1 MKSEELKKAH
11 EAIEMLRKLDLP
23 IGEEQQ
29 QTLIELEKDYLEKD
43 VLPSAIE
50 AMRSMVCGLKNPF
63 LVTFKYSE
71 KDGLQLETVEV
82 QKDEANEVA
91 IGEDTNEGR
100 YFGVDPESGKKVF
113 VKVTPYGLLAQM
125 GSSNSNEKP
134 KYVRLRQGTSLD
146 DVTLSDVLTLF
157 KFPRK
162 LGYYEGVDML
172 VGIGPYG
179 PYIKHS
185 NKYYNLTREDDP
197 YTIEYD
203 RAVEIILMK
212 RELGIGAVI
221 LEFEQDPNLRVING
235 RFGPYIKY
243 KNANYKIPKHLKP
256 SLLTHEDC
264 MDIIKDT
271 SNLAQKWVPKKKSE

>member
-23 IGEEQQ
+23 IGEEQRQ
-29 QTLIELEKDYLEKD
+29 ALIELEKDYLEKD

-50 AMRSMVCGLKNPF
+50 AMRPMVCGLKTTF

-71 KDGLQLETVEV
+71 KDGLQLENVEA
-82 QKDEANEVA
+82 QKEDADEAV

-100 YFGVDPESGKKVF
+100 YLGVDPENGKKVF

-162 LGYYEGVDML
+162 LGYYEGVDVL

-197 YTIEYD
+197 NTIEYD
-203 RAVEIILMK
+203 RAVELILMK

-221 LEFEQDPNLRVING
+221 LEFAQDPNLRVING
-235 RFGPYIKY
+235 RFGPYINY
-243 KNANYKIPKHLKP
+243 KNVNYKIPKHLKP
-256 SLLTHEDC
+256 SLLTYEDC

-271 SNLAQKWVPKKKSE
+271 SNLAQKSVPKNNV

>member
-23 IGEEQQ
+23 IGEEQKQ
-29 QTLIELEKDYLEKD
+29 ALIGLEKDYLENE
-43 VLPSAIE
+43 VLPPAIE
-50 AMRSMVCGLKNPF
+50 AMRPMVYGLKTTF

-71 KDGLQLETVEV
+71 KDGLQLENVES
-82 QKDEANEVA
+82 QQEEAKEAA

-100 YFGVDPESGKKVF
+100 YLGVDPESGKKVF
-113 VKVTPYGLLAQM
+113 LKATPYGLLAQM
-125 GSSNSNEKP
+125 GGSNSNEKP
-134 KYVRLRQGTSLD
+134 KYIRLKRGTSLD

-162 LGYYEGVDML
+162 LGYYEGVDVV

-197 YTIEYD
+197 NTIEYD

-212 RELGIGAVI
+212 RELGIGTVI
-221 LEFEQDPNLRVING
+221 LEFAQDPNLRVING

-243 KNANYKIPKHLKP
+243 KSANYKIPKHLKP
-256 SLLTHEDC
+256 SLLTYADC